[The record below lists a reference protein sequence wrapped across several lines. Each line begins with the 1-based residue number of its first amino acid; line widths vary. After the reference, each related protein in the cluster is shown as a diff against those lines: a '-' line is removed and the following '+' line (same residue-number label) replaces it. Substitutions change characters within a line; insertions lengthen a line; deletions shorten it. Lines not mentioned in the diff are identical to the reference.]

1 MLLVTKGIVTTQY
14 PSCWFSLSIST
25 ELKLIA
31 YGKTLMQSIQGR
43 ELLYGSQGVKNRT
56 AELNSAID
64 QLEKK
69 VNK

>member
-1 MLLVTKGIVTTQY
+1 
-14 PSCWFSLSIST
+14 LSIST